1 MNSLVLIKLAQ
12 VLTLRD
18 KFLLDWFAI
27 LMLLVLSFFFSSN
40 SRRNQTGNLRSMQ
53 MPPLEW
59 PACRVPDK
67 VIMYINNLPTL

>member
-27 LMLLVLSFFFSSN
+27 LMLLVLSFFFQFQQPEKSN
-40 SRRNQTGNLRSMQ
+40 RESEIDAEAPSRVASM
-53 MPPLEW
+53 
-59 PACRVPDK
+59 
-67 VIMYINNLPTL
+67 

>member
-1 MNSLVLIKLAQ
+1 MNSLVSIKLAQ

-18 KFLLDWFAI
+18 KLLLDWFAI
-27 LMLLVLSFFFSSN
+27 LMLLVLFFFSSN
-40 SRRNQTGNLRSMQ
+40 SRINQTGNLRSMQ
-53 MPPLEW
+53 KPPLEW